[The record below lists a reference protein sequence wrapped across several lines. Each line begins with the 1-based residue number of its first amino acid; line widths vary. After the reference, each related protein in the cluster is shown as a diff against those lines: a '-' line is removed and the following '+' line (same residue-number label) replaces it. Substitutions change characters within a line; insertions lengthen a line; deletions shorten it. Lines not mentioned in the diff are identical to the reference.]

1 MKIIKKFIFN
11 IKFILILTV
20 TFLLVFLFWMQ
31 KNDGFYI
38 FTYLG
43 SLHTGDYA
51 LISEYLINN
60 NFIPSV
66 KKKYCTSFTWFFNI
80 NIWSW

>member
-1 MKIIKKFIFN
+1 
-11 IKFILILTV
+11 
-20 TFLLVFLFWMQ
+20 MQ
-31 KNDGFYI
+31 IDGFYI

-66 KKKYCTSFTWFFNI
+66 RNIAQVLLGSLTLIFGHGNVIFHIFFSQFLLLL
-80 NIWSW
+80 WLFLFGEF